1 MAGRPAQLDRLMTE
15 TTDQPTE
22 PGNTPMLAIAGVIV
36 SMALV
41 AVGNGLLFAYI
52 PVRLGAAGYPPT
64 WAGSILTALSAGG
77 IAACLLTAPM
87 VRRVGHARAYM
98 FFSALIVLSNAIVG
112 AGVFPIVWMGSR
124 VLYGFAICAM
134 FIVAQSWLNDAVG
147 NSIRGRVMAIFYVCY
162 VVGLGIGSFLLSFVD
177 LATPQAPLVGIVF
190 TALSML
196 PIGMTRLPQPPV
208 PVGASIAFAAAW
220 RISPVGIAGMLAVGG
235 LSMMI
240 AGFAPIHATEKGFS
254 QQEVATL
261 MFAMPLGTLIF
272 QIPLGW
278 ISDRTDRRYVLI
290 ATSLLV
296 AAAGIAVSRLDGGTF
311 VILMMVY
318 VVWSGA
324 SESIYSLSNAHAND
338 RAGKSDLVT
347 LSSTMLFAW
356 SISGFIVPGFGTLL
370 TAVYGTQSF
379 MYVAIAIAIAF
390 AAFVGWRVLKTRRV
404 PPAETGSFAPMTAQ
418 APVPVERAAAGG

>member
-1 MAGRPAQLDRLMTE
+1 MAGRPAQLDRLMTD
-15 TTDQPTE
+15 TTDKATE

-64 WAGSILTALSAGG
+64 WAGSILTSLSAGG
-77 IAACLLTAPM
+77 IAACLLTAPL

-162 VVGLGIGSFLLSFVD
+162 VVGLGVGSFLLSFVD

-261 MFAMPLGTLIF
+261 LFAMPLGTLIF

-290 ATSLLV
+290 GTSLLV
-296 AAAGIAVSRLDGGTF
+296 AAAGIAASRLDGGTF
-311 VILMMVY
+311 IDPHDGLC
-318 VVWSGA
+318 
-324 SESIYSLSNAHAND
+324 
-338 RAGKSDLVT
+338 R
-347 LSSTMLFAW
+347 
-356 SISGFIVPGFGTLL
+356 
-370 TAVYGTQSF
+370 
-379 MYVAIAIAIAF
+379 
-390 AAFVGWRVLKTRRV
+390 
-404 PPAETGSFAPMTAQ
+404 
-418 APVPVERAAAGG
+418 VERRQRIDLLAVQRPCQRPRRQGRSGDAVEHHAVRLVRLGLRRSGLRHAADRRLWNAVVHVCGHRHRDRLCRLRRLACR